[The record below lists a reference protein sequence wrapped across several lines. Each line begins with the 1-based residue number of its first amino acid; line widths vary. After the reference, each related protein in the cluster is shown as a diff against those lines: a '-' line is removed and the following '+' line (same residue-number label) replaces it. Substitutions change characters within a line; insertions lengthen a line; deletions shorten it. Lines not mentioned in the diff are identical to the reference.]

1 MGKEEMIKRL
11 RGMVGENVTEAMEA
25 VPREFF
31 VPDDHKR
38 EAYDDTPLPIGRGQ
52 TISAPHMVAIMCH
65 ILDLRLGMKVL
76 EVGAGCGYHAAV
88 MARLVGESGHVY
100 AIERIAELAFKARE
114 NLARAGAKNV
124 TVIHGDGS
132 RGLPEH
138 APFDRISVAA
148 SAPKIPP
155 PLKDQLKPGGKLV
168 IPVGSLDQQLM
179 LVTRDDGFEV
189 KRYMGVIFV
198 PLIGEHGFPE
208 G

>member
-1 MGKEEMIKRL
+1 
-11 RGMVGENVTEAMEA
+11 
-25 VPREFF
+25 
-31 VPDDHKR
+31 
-38 EAYDDTPLPIGRGQ
+38 
-52 TISAPHMVAIMCH
+52 MVAIMCH